1 MELFVRIESLDLP
14 DTETFKEEVTRVIRQ
29 HLLKEFRVQ
38 KQPQAKHV
46 PADFKIEIVDINDYR

>member
-1 MELFVRIESLDLP
+1 LDLP

-29 HLLKEFRVQ
+29 HLLKEFSVQ

-46 PADFKIEIVDINDYR
+46 PADFKLEIVAIDDHR